1 MANTA
6 KTYMGIRGDTPT
18 SFSSTKIKLGKGKV
32 TINKI
37 LEKILQELKVMN
49 KPIDSTFFNNCTFI
63 TEQYERLYDRWSQDS
78 QLLHIIT
85 EIAEVK
91 DVLRNKLN
99 KYGRF
104 DTKEFKEKLLDEIA
118 DVFLTSFALTG
129 ILNINV
135 DELNFAL
142 NKKLDIVSKR
152 IEIILTKE
160 KRKLKNE

>member
-1 MANTA
+1 
-6 KTYMGIRGDTPT
+6 
-18 SFSSTKIKLGKGKV
+18 
-32 TINKI
+32 
-37 LEKILQELKVMN
+37 MN
-49 KPIDSTFFNNCTFI
+49 NPIDSTFFNNCTFI
-63 TEQYERLYDRWSQDS
+63 TGQYERLYGRWSQDS

-160 KRKLKNE
+160 KRNLKNE